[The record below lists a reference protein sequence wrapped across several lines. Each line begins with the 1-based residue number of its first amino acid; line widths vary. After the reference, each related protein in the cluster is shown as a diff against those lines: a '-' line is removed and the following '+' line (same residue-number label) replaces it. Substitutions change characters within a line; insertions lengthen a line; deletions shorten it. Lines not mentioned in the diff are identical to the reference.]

1 MLHRKVECP
10 HCGNEIIVNNAREF
24 AKCNWCRRAVKVK
37 FTGYGKRAKVKVEAV
52 DSFEEQRADNDRR
65 NKNVNRYY

>member
-24 AKCNWCRRAVKVK
+24 AKCNWCRRVVKVK
-37 FTGYGKRAKVKVEAV
+37 FTGSGKKAKVIVK
-52 DSFEEQRADNDRR
+52 DADFLDE
-65 NKNVNRYY
+65 